1 MIFNSCSP
9 ALLKMQG
16 TMGKSV
22 EIMHAMNKL
31 VNIAEMRET
40 MTQMAREMERVC
52 LVSFS

>member
-1 MIFNSCSP
+1 
-9 ALLKMQG
+9 MQG

-40 MTQMAREMERVC
+40 MNQMAREMERVSSC
-52 LVSFS
+52 VIALLELIC